1 MRACVF
7 IYGKEYLIASLDTEI
22 DSVSHCKLATAHG
35 KFMVLKSLSGLTDGP
50 HKCSVVTL
58 QLRGIHQ
65 EIFFFP
71 SPCVGSELSQK
82 VSKRSSDNSR
92 SFFGKDSI

>member
-1 MRACVF
+1 MF

-22 DSVSHCKLATAHG
+22 DSVSHCELATAHG

-65 EIFFFP
+65 EFCFSLPLRGI
-71 SPCVGSELSQK
+71 VIESEGLEMFIRQQQ
-82 VSKRSSDNSR
+82 
-92 SFFGKDSI
+92 SFFGKDSV